1 MKTIVVTP
9 DPALLESMRS
19 IGYTIESAVADVI
32 DNSVA
37 ANASN
42 VEILF
47 SSSGPFEIAVVDDGT
62 GMSRDEA
69 VTAMRLAAT
78 SPTTERRP
86 EDLGRFGLGLK
97 TASLSQ
103 CRTLTLATKKNGELT
118 VLRWSL
124 DYVIDTGDWSLIEL
138 DPSEASDTA
147 RVGPAFPASRPE
159 PWCTGATWISSP

>member
-1 MKTIVVTP
+1 MKTIVVAP

-47 SSSGPFEIAVVDDGT
+47 SSSGPFEIAVVDDGN

-78 SPTTERRP
+78 SPRTERRP

-103 CRTLTLATKKNGELT
+103 CRTLTLASEEERGTGRSSMESG
-118 VLRWSL
+118 LRHRRQG
-124 DYVIDTGDWSLIEL
+124 TGRS
-138 DPSEASDTA
+138 SSSTRANVAASA
-147 RVGPAFPASRPE
+147 RVGSAFQRSRPE
-159 PWCTGATWISSP
+159 RWCTGVT

>member
-1 MKTIVVTP
+1 
-9 DPALLESMRS
+9 MRS

-37 ANASN
+37 ASASN
-42 VEILF
+42 IEILF

-62 GMSRDEA
+62 GMSRGEA

-78 SPTTERRP
+78 SPTTERHP

-103 CRTLTLATKKNGELT
+103 CRTLTLATTKNGELT

-124 DYVIDTGDWSLIEL
+124 DYVIETGDWSLIEL
-138 DPSEASDTA
+138 DPSEASTLLGWDLVSRIPSGTLVHWGDLDQLAMTA
-147 RVGPAFPASRPE
+147 GMEQSDL
-159 PWCTGATWISSP
+159 